1 MFRIHRTHRPAEAAH
16 ASSVI
21 ATTPTPHLLAP
32 HARATR
38 EIAHTRERSDPSSG
52 ETDPPAAGWNAA
64 PIPPL
69 HTHLLRSTP

>member
-1 MFRIHRTHRPAEAAH
+1 MFRIRHTHRPAEAAH

-38 EIAHTRERSDPSSG
+38 EIAHARERTDSSSG
-52 ETDPPAAGWNAA
+52 DPDPPAVGWIAA
-64 PIPPL
+64 PVPL
-69 HTHLLRSTP
+69 PYTHPHRSTP

>member
-1 MFRIHRTHRPAEAAH
+1 MFRIRTTHRPAEAAH

-38 EIAHTRERSDPSSG
+38 EIAHARERTDSSSG
-52 ETDPPAAGWNAA
+52 EPEPPAAGWTAR
-64 PIPPL
+64 PHPRP
-69 HTHLLRSTP
+69 HTHPHRSTP